1 MEAFIVSTF
10 VVAIGEIGDKT
21 QLLALLLSARFRRPV
36 PIVLGILVA
45 TLANHAI
52 AGALGE
58 WVRSAVDPK
67 TLQWT
72 LGISFIALAAW
83 ALKPDQYDPTRAP
96 RDRYGVFLVTLCAF
110 FLAEMGDKT
119 QIATVALAAEYHAYV
134 SVVAGTTLAFARSL
148 GEYGSVVFIAGNMP
162 MQTEIAP
169 LRVLSHLESYD
180 YAAAAI
186 VAVEMLVASAG
197 LLLIVNVAQRR
208 IARPGTSS
216 A

>member
-58 WVRSAVDPK
+58 WVRSAVDPR

-72 LGISFIALAAW
+72 LGISFIALGAW

-96 RDRYGVFLVTLCAF
+96 KDRYGVFLVTLCTF

-134 SVVAGTTLAFARSL
+134 SVVAGTTL
-148 GEYGSVVFIAGNMP
+148 G
-162 MQTEIAP
+162 
-169 LRVLSHLESYD
+169 
-180 YAAAAI
+180 
-186 VAVEMLVASAG
+186 MLVANVPVVSIANTAAPRIPLKAVRLFSATLLVVMG
-197 LLLIVNVAQRR
+197 LVILLR
-208 IARPGTSS
+208 
-216 A
+216 

>member
-83 ALKPDQYDPTRAP
+83 ALLADPKYARTGR
-96 RDRYGVFLVTLCAF
+96 
-110 FLAEMGDKT
+110 
-119 QIATVALAAEYHAYV
+119 QAAE
-134 SVVAGTTLAFARSL
+134 L
-148 GEYGSVVFIAGNMP
+148 
-162 MQTEIAP
+162 
-169 LRVLSHLESYD
+169 LSRNSRP
-180 YAAAAI
+180 YAAAPS
-186 VAVEMLVASAG
+186 VHK
-197 LLLIVNVAQRR
+197 
-208 IARPGTSS
+208 
-216 A
+216 